1 MGFRPT
7 TLTSDDWVARFI
19 CLSIRPSD
27 LYPIPSSV
35 PLNHVI
41 LSAFRTIITVYLP
54 QIMERM
60 EHVLDLTYKQ
70 LVESRKKLVLEQ
82 VITSIAS
89 VADAA
94 QDHFVQ
100 FYERLMPP
108 LKFILQASSW
118 SENVSTDF
126 GGGFRYRN

>member
-1 MGFRPT
+1 
-7 TLTSDDWVARFI
+7 
-19 CLSIRPSD
+19 
-27 LYPIPSSV
+27 
-35 PLNHVI
+35 
-41 LSAFRTIITVYLP
+41 
-54 QIMERM
+54 MERM
-60 EHVLDLTYKQ
+60 EHVLDQTYKQ

-108 LKFILQASSW
+108 LKFILQVCNRSEESHLIQERQLSDASEFRCPIPS
-118 SENVSTDF
+118 VAHRV
-126 GGGFRYRN
+126 RYRKRSRSGVGSVDIRYRKP